1 MRAVCVNNPTMSRK
15 PRKEKPWMLFVVV
28 VYFLSFRVCRS
39 ISLGQRDGRADRVEP
54 DNDVRLGKWRWTG
67 RDARDPNLNKS
78 KELPTESA
86 ASPTEKIVFSV
97 PMLDETGFP
106 LYNLSWTT
114 GVIKQSRTSNSQD
127 GYQADFTG

>member
-1 MRAVCVNNPTMSRK
+1 MRAVCVNNPAMSRK

-28 VYFLSFRVCRS
+28 VYFLSFRACRS
-39 ISLGQRDGRADRVEP
+39 LSLGQRDGRADRVESG
-54 DNDVRLGKWRWTG
+54 NDVRLGNWRRTG
-67 RDARDPNLNKS
+67 RDPRDPNLNKP
-78 KELPTESA
+78 KELPPESA

-106 LYNLSWTT
+106 LHNLSWTT
-114 GVIKQSRTSNSQD
+114 GVIKQSRTSNPPH